1 MKNLLLIAIIFLS
14 LTVKSQ
20 HNPVSHSIFAD
31 CDSTPMII
39 IPTEEE
45 MDKLYKQ
52 QLIYDLSIVMKE
64 YKKDCYNDSAFVDV
78 YIDPN
83 HIVDLEDGFE
93 FITCIA
99 GYYEKQWVHKE
110 PTFEDFMEWIIKKDL

>member
-64 YKKDCYNDSAFVDV
+64 YKKDCYNDSSCVKYWSPKLVDENGIEIIYMDTIRLKLV
-78 YIDPN
+78 TEWIHKDPS
-83 HIVDLEDGFE
+83 F
-93 FITCIA
+93 A
-99 GYYEKQWVHKE
+99 
-110 PTFEDFMEWIIKKDL
+110 DFMEWIIKKDL